1 MDILFYLQIKSKI
14 FFIHLKQSTFNAG
27 MRLVWVMDQLG
38 LTQNELAEIVKGGQ
52 ATISN
57 WVKMDKFSKTVL
69 GRLAVL
75 EDKGININF
84 FVSETAP
91 MLKKDVV
98 PDNPEEMIRILEE
111 ENTSLKR
118 KLYRVEMDL
127 QKCKEGNLT
136 RKRGKNNE
144 GA

>member
-1 MDILFYLQIKSKI
+1 M
-14 FFIHLKQSTFNAG
+14 KQSTFNAG

-69 GRLAVL
+69 GRLAAL

-84 FVSETAP
+84 FVAETAP

-98 PDNPEEMIRILEE
+98 PENPEEMIRILEE

-136 RKRGKNNE
+136 RKRGKDNE